1 LISSG
6 SIGIALY
13 PDDGDN
19 FDTLLKQAD
28 TAMYH
33 AKDCGRNTYRFYTD
47 KMNVDT
53 LERLHMRNSLAEAI
67 NRQEFVLYYQPQFD
81 LNSSQLMGVE
91 ALIRWSHPEQGL
103 IYPNRFIPLAEA
115 TGQIV
120 PIGEWVVRE
129 ACRQA
134 KAWQNQGFEPVRVAV
149 NLSSLQFKRGDV
161 IKMITDLTEE
171 HALDPSYIE
180 LELTETI
187 LLQDVEYVLDIV
199 KKFKSL
205 RFTLAIDDFG
215 TGYSSLAYLK
225 RFRVDKLKIDQSFIR
240 NLELDRHDLAIV
252 RSIIQLANGFDMLT
266 IAEGVETQA
275 QLEILRRE
283 GCHEGQGYYFS
294 HPLPAEQ
301 VVTFLTLAGKSE

>member
-1 LISSG
+1 M
-6 SIGIALY
+6 
-13 PDDGDN
+13 
-19 FDTLLKQAD
+19 T
-28 TAMYH
+28 
-33 AKDCGRNTYRFYTD
+33 
-47 KMNVDT
+47 
-53 LERLHMRNSLAEAI
+53 
-67 NRQEFVLYYQPQFD
+67 
-81 LNSSQLMGVE
+81 GVE
-91 ALIRWSHPEQGL
+91 ALIRWNHPEQGL
-103 IYPNRFIPLAEA
+103 IYPSKFIPLAEE

-129 ACRQA
+129 ACHQA

-161 IKMITDLTEE
+161 IKMITDLTTEY
-171 HALDPSYIE
+171 ALDPSYFE

-187 LLQDVEYVLDIV
+187 LLQDVEYILDVV

-205 RFTLAIDDFG
+205 RFNLSIDDFG

-240 NLELDRHDLAIV
+240 NLEVDRHDLAIV

-275 QLEILRRE
+275 QLEMLRQE
-283 GCHEGQGYYFS
+283 GCHEGQGYFFS

-301 VVTFLTLAGKSE
+301 VVKFLTLVGKTT